1 MGREA
6 AFEFVVIVFMQISIV
21 DVEVGKSGVH
31 AIGQII
37 EKVWDMGAEQV
48 RAFCLD
54 MVAEHVV
61 DDAVKFPVI
70 DGGPEGV
77 FGTGVKAAEKQIEV
91 AFEAIGEDEEPKL
104 VCRADVENA
113 FKAEGA
119 GGVANLRV
127 WIKMNGAPVGFAV
140 RVEGHEEAGPGEGVV
155 VEGQPGEGGV
165 TAEICVGALVK
176 ATRGEDICFEV
187 LDKKAAFNIGPPG
200 SGIGERGVIDVIEGL
215 LGGGCPGAR
224 GQGC

>member
-6 AFEFVVIVFMQISIV
+6 TFEFVMIVLMQIGIV

-31 AIGQII
+31 AIGEII
-37 EKVWDMGAEQV
+37 EKVGDMGAEQV

-54 MVAEHVV
+54 PVAEHVL

-77 FGTGVKAAEKQIEV
+77 FGTGVKAAKKQIEV
-91 AFEAIGEDEEPKL
+91 AFEVIGEDEKPKL

-113 FKAEGA
+113 FKSEGA
-119 GGVANLRV
+119 CGVANLWV

-140 RVEGHEEAGPGEGVV
+140 YVEGYEEAGPGKGVV

-176 ATRGEDICFEV
+176 AAGGEDVCFEV
-187 LDKKAAFNIGPPG
+187 FDKKAAFNIGPPG
-200 SGIGERGVIDVIEGL
+200 GGIGERGVIYVIEGL
-215 LGGGCPGAR
+215 LGSGDGGAGRLCG
-224 GQGC
+224 